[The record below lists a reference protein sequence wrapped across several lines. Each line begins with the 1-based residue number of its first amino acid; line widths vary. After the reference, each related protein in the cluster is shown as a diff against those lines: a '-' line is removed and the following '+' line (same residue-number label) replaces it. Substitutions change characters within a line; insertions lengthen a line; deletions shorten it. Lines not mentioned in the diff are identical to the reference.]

1 MSFNNQRLYDLLPS
15 IYRIRDAEQ
24 GEPLKALLSIIAQE
38 VAILEEDLD
47 QLYDD
52 QFIETCAEWVIPYIG
67 DLIGYRQIHAVS
79 PDVGRKRAEVANTIA
94 YRRRKGTAAVL
105 EQLAEDV
112 TGWKSRVVEFFQ
124 LLATTQYMNH
134 LRPDNHYSPDL
145 RHTEVL
151 ENVSTPF
158 YRIAHTLDV
167 RNINTNQRRYNI
179 PNIGIFIWRLFAY
192 PVTRGTAKKKN
203 EGRYTFN
210 PLGLDVPLFN
220 PGLSEDDITHMAEP
234 FNVPEPL
241 HTRPLYRELE
251 VLRQDNDR
259 RGLYFGKK
267 PVLKIFRDGTQIPA
281 TDILVCDLSDW
292 HLPPDTIPNPKPDEP
307 DEPESFK
314 IQVAIDPVLG
324 RMTFPAESLSDDA
337 VIEVNYSYGFSAD
350 MGGGEYPRPYL
361 LAPTLTVS
369 PGGLTLAEALI
380 AASNNSKHI
389 IEIDNSATI
398 DGDLSIELSTGQ
410 QLTIQ
415 AKDEKR
421 PVINGRIMINSAED
435 AEVTLDGLLIAG
447 NIQVMGNAPMN
458 LTLRHCTIPPGLT
471 LNDSGTTPH
480 IDWDQEASSGKLTLD
495 HSISGRLCIAEGVRV
510 MISDGIV
517 DARNDT
523 DVALA
528 ANEDGTKSAGIVE
541 IIRSTVIGTVYVR
554 EITLAENSIFSGR
567 VTSQRRQQGCIRF
580 SCLPSDSLVPRK
592 YYCQPDLAIR
602 QAIDAAMREKPDL
615 SDTEKDR
622 ISYDIQSWLKPI
634 FSDQFYGNPGYM
646 QLNQLCPIDIRSG
659 ADDGSEMG
667 AFHDLYQIRC
677 ETNLKV
683 RLNEYLRFGMEA
695 GIIYVS

>member
-1 MSFNNQRLYDLLPS
+1 MSFNSQKLYNLLPA

-24 GEPLKALLSIIAQE
+24 GEPLKALLSIIAKE
-38 VAILEEDLD
+38 VAVLEEDLD

-67 DLIGYRQIHAVS
+67 DLIGYHQIHAIS
-79 PDVGRKRAEVANTIA
+79 PNMGRKRAEVANTIA
-94 YRRRKGTAAVL
+94 YRRRKGTAVVL

-151 ENVSTPF
+151 ENVCTPF
-158 YRIAHTLDV
+158 DRIAHTLDV
-167 RNINTNQRRYNI
+167 RNINTNQKRHNI
-179 PNIGIFIWRLFAY
+179 PNIGIFVWRLFAY

-220 PGLSEDDITHMAEP
+220 PGLSEDDITHIAEP

-241 HTRPLYRELE
+241 RTRPLYRELE
-251 VLRQDNDR
+251 ALRQDNDR

-267 PVLKIFRDGTQIPA
+267 PVLKIFKDGTQIPA
-281 TDILVCDLSDW
+281 TEILVCDLSDW
-292 HLPPDTIPNPKPDEP
+292 HLPPDTIPTRPDEP
-307 DEPESFK
+307 DGPESFR

-337 VIEVNYSYGFSAD
+337 VIGVNYSYGFIAD

-361 LAPTLTVS
+361 LAPTITVS
-369 PGGLTLAEALI
+369 PGGLTLAEAVI
-380 AASNNSKHI
+380 AARDNTKHI
-389 IEIDNSATI
+389 IEIDNNATI
-398 DGDLSIELSTGQ
+398 DGDLSIELNTGQ

-421 PVINGRIMINSAED
+421 SVINGQILINSAED
-435 AEVTLDGLLIAG
+435 AEVILDGLLIAG

-458 LTLRHCTIPPGLT
+458 LTLHHCTIPPGLT
-471 LNDSGTTPH
+471 LDDSGTTLH
-480 IDWDQEASSGKLTLD
+480 IDWEGEASSGTLTLD
-495 HSISGRLCIAEGVRV
+495 HTISGRLCIAKGVMV
-510 MISDGIV
+510 KITDGIV
-517 DARNDT
+517 DARKDN

-528 ANEDGTKSAGIVE
+528 ADEDGTKPAGTVE
-541 IIRSTVIGTVYVR
+541 IIRSTVVGTVHVG
-554 EITLAENSIFSGR
+554 EIILAENSIFSGR

-580 SCLPSDSLVPRK
+580 SYLPFGSLVPRR

-622 ISYDIQSWLKPI
+622 ISSEIQSWLKPI

-646 QLNQLCPIDIRSG
+646 QLNQLCPIEIRSG
-659 ADDGSEMG
+659 VDDGSEMG
-667 AFHDLYQIRC
+667 AFHDLYQVRR

-683 RLNEYLRFGMEA
+683 RLDEYLRFGMEA
-695 GIIYVS
+695 GIIYVT